1 MRSDGLTTDGVH
13 LNERGNRFVADLM
26 LEHLELYHLAEDPLE
41 NVNLAQHPE
50 QVERIR
56 TLRARLDAWWSPG
69 LESDREEE

>member
-50 QVERIR
+50 QVD
-56 TLRARLDAWWSPG
+56 THPDAARPPG
-69 LESDREEE
+69 RLVEPWVGV